1 MLSKP
6 INSKRYSLELAYN
19 GHLYHGWQIQPNAKT
34 VQGTMNE
41 ALTLLLGKDINL
53 VGAGRTDTGVHASH
67 FVAHFDLIDDEID
80 TDHLRYKLNSILGK
94 SIRIDRI
101 SLAKDD
107 FHSRFSATQRTYHY
121 MVSLDSNPFLSE
133 FSWHVRK
140 EPDIRLMNQAASYL
154 IGKKDFTSFA
164 KLHTDTNTN
173 ICDIRSANWIT
184 DGTSLIFKITA
195 DRFLR
200 NMVRAI
206 VGTLVE
212 VGIGKIEPV
221 SLEQIINQKDRSMA
235 GQSAPAQGLF
245 LSRIDYPSDLLQV
258 VTQYPFPAWN

>member
-1 MLSKP
+1 MLSTSIK
-6 INSKRYSLELAYN
+6 SKRYSLELAYN

-41 ALTLLLGKDINL
+41 ALSLLLNKDINL
-53 VGAGRTDTGVHASH
+53 VGAGRTDAGVHASH
-67 FVAHFDLIDDEID
+67 FVAHFDWIGDEID
-80 TDHLRYKLNSILGK
+80 TDHLKFKLNSILGK

-101 SLAKDD
+101 SLAIAD

-121 MVSLDSNPFLSE
+121 MVSLDSNPFISE
-133 FSWHVRK
+133 FSWHLRK
-140 EPDIRLMNQAASYL
+140 VPDIVLMNKAASYL

-164 KLHTDTNTN
+164 RLHADTKTN
-173 ICDIRSANWIT
+173 ICDIRSSNWT
-184 DGTSLIFKITA
+184 SDGSTLIFKITA

-206 VGTLVE
+206 VGTLID
-212 VGIGKIEPV
+212 VGIGKIEPKSIEEIV
-221 SLEQIINQKDRSMA
+221 IQKDRSKA

-245 LSRIDYPSDLLQV
+245 LSRIDYPADLLQV
-258 VTQYPFPAWN
+258 VTQHPFPSWN